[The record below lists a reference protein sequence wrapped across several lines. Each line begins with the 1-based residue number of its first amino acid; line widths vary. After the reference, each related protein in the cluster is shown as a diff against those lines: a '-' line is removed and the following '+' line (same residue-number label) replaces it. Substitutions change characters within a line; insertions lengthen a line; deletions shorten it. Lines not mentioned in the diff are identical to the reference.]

1 MQNKIKLFIY
11 TSIGISLPFLIRT
24 TLGQYNIRSISSP
37 YATIYLHSLDII
49 FLIAMLVFYWKT
61 KNLPFSDIKNVD
73 KLWITLFSLIFLCLF
88 WVKYPIL
95 TWVFGMRFYLGL
107 SLIWYISRFQ
117 YLARDLKYVINGL
130 FIGMLSQSII
140 VIAQFG
146 LQQNLGLPFVV
157 EPALSNSIAG
167 VAKVDIFNNT
177 FIRGYGTFPHPN
189 ILGYVGILAL
199 ILLYAKKL
207 GRKLSIIIY
216 SATIIIAGFID
227 HYILTSIQAFGISIL
242 TATYLL
248 YVRLDGFGK
257 VFSKFII
264 LITHLLIL
272 LSFSKTAIAL
282 LLALDLVYLTR
293 LTQKSMFHVEQFQR
307 ILKSLPRFFVN
318 AMSVSGI
325 IFLWMI
331 PYSQIIDTIT
341 KRFLYVQDAFQMIR
355 SNLWFGVGLGQYV
368 INLSDNRE
376 LWQYEPVH
384 NILLLLWSELGLTGL
399 SLIIVILCVE
409 CYTYIYGYKKQR

>member
-24 TLGQYNIRSISSP
+24 TLFEYNIRNISSP

-49 FLIAMLVFYWKT
+49 FLIAILFFYWKT
-61 KNLPFSDIKNVD
+61 KKLPFSDIKNVD
-73 KLWITLFSLIFLCLF
+73 KLWITLFSLIFLQLF
-88 WVKYPIL
+88 WVKYPLL
-95 TWVFGMRFYLGL
+95 TWVSGMRFYLGL
-107 SLIWYISRFQ
+107 ALIWYISIFR
-117 YLARDLKYVINGL
+117 YLARDLKYTINGL
-130 FIGMLSQSII
+130 FIGMLAQAII

-146 LQQNLGLPFVV
+146 LQKNLGLPLVV

-167 VAKVDIFNNT
+167 VAKIDIFNST
-177 FIRGYGTFPHPN
+177 FIRAYGTFPHPN

-199 ILLYAKKL
+199 ILVYAHKL
-207 GRKLSIIIY
+207 GKKLSIIIY

-242 TATYLL
+242 TAAYLL
-248 YVRLDGFGK
+248 YTRLNGFGQ

-264 LITHLLIL
+264 LILHTVIL

-282 LLALDLVYLTR
+282 LLPLDFVYLTR
-293 LTQKSMFHVEQFQR
+293 LTQKSLFHVEQFQR

-325 IFLWMI
+325 IFLWTI
-331 PYSQIIDTIT
+331 PYSQLIDTIT
-341 KRFLYVQDAFQMIR
+341 KRFLYLQDAIQMIGY
-355 SNLWFGVGLGQYV
+355 NLFFGVGLGQYV
-368 INLSDNRE
+368 VNLSDNRE

-384 NILLLLWSELGLTGL
+384 NIFLLLFSELGMFVFILL
-399 SLIIVILCVE
+399 IVILCIE
-409 CYTYIYGYKKQR
+409 CYTYLYGYKKQR